1 MKFEKLALTYEENM
15 GEMRV
20 REMEFMEVIGKL
32 QDKFELV
39 SAEVDQ
45 LAKDE
50 IKKEYQA
57 QYSRY
62 SRISDLDSTVRL
74 RQSKSPQ

>member
-1 MKFEKLALTYEENM
+1 L
-15 GEMRV
+15 
-20 REMEFMEVIGKL
+20 EFMDVIGKL

-50 IKKEYQA
+50 IKK
-57 QYSRY
+57 
-62 SRISDLDSTVRL
+62 
-74 RQSKSPQ
+74 